1 MKGVCLLGFAAPL
14 IRCFL
19 GVVPGSLQPRQESV
33 ASALLC
39 LIAEL
44 GPKKQG
50 CPAHPRQNHIL
61 FSPMNVADM
70 NES

>member
-1 MKGVCLLGFAAPL
+1 MKGIYLTGFAAPL

-19 GVVPGSLQPRQESV
+19 GVVPGSLQPRQEPV
-33 ASALLC
+33 VSALLC

-44 GPKKQG
+44 GPKKKG
-50 CPAHPRQNHIL
+50 CPGISQSHIL
-61 FSPMNVADM
+61 FSPMNVADL